1 MRSEDRLKLE
11 ALAEGLGVSRSEV
24 QARGVRLLWT
34 LWQRG
39 LLREVVRVPIR
50 TPEGKIVMMEVER

>member
-24 QARGVRLLWT
+24 QARGVRLLWI

-50 TPEGKIVMMEVER
+50 TPEGKIVMLEVER